1 MNLCN
6 CYASCKRFVNG
17 PFENGKPSILEK
29 VMRFSVD
36 AHAIGQHLTGN
47 ETYIRNL
54 LNCFEVLDREADF
67 VAYISREEA
76 IADVPRSISKEAR
89 LGEPFVRLGYDL
101 PRRVAEDR
109 PSLLHVQYTAPLT
122 CSAPIVVSVHDVSF
136 LEHPE
141 YFTSFRAMQLRLT
154 VRRTVKA
161 ASCVLTPSEFSKQ
174 RILDAYQLPDDKV
187 VVLPNGV
194 SSVFHPVAREVAQRS
209 MRTSL
214 AAPAPFILTVGDLQP
229 RKNHLGLIRAFEDL
243 IHAHPQLPHHLLVV
257 GKETWYA
264 PTVRAAAKKSPV
276 ADRIHFTGFVDDEEL
291 RRLYGACDLFVY
303 PSFYEGFGLPILE
316 AMACGRAVACS
327 NTSAM
332 PEVADSA
339 ALLFDPCSQR
349 DLVFAMRD
357 LLLNP
362 ELRQRM
368 ERLGVQRAA
377 MFSWTSSA
385 AKTLDLYYAVAG
397 DASQSSHRRP
407 QVRVQWFAD
416 EVT

>member
-1 MNLCN
+1 
-6 CYASCKRFVNG
+6 
-17 PFENGKPSILEK
+17 
-29 VMRFSVD
+29 MRFSVD

-67 VAYISREEA
+67 VTYISREEA
-76 IADVPRSISKEAR
+76 VADVPAR
-89 LGEPFVRLGYDL
+89 FQKRRVSVNPYVRLGYDL
-101 PRRVAEDR
+101 PRRVAEDQ
-109 PSLLHVQYTAPLT
+109 PSLLHVQYTGPLT

-141 YFTSFRAMQLRLT
+141 YFTSFRAFQLRLT
-154 VRRTVKA
+154 VRRTVQSA
-161 ASCVLTPSEFSKQ
+161 ACVLTPSEFSKQ

-194 SSVFHPVAREVAQRS
+194 SSVFHPVAREAAQRS
-209 MRTSL
+209 LSTS
-214 AAPAPFILTVGDLQP
+214 APQAPFILTVGDLQP

-243 IHAHPQLPHHLLVV
+243 IGAHPQLPHHLLIV
-257 GKETWYA
+257 GKETWHA
-264 PTVRAAAKKSPV
+264 DTVRAAAKKSRV
-276 ADRIHFTGFVDDEEL
+276 ADRIHFTGFVEDEEL
-291 RRLYGACDLFVY
+291 RRLYGACDLMVY

-349 DLVFAMRD
+349 ELVFAMRD

-397 DASQSSHRRP
+397 SASKAPAAARKDNSVVRR
-407 QVRVQWFAD
+407 
-416 EVT
+416 

>member
-1 MNLCN
+1 
-6 CYASCKRFVNG
+6 
-17 PFENGKPSILEK
+17 
-29 VMRFSVD
+29 MRFSVD

-54 LNCFEVLDREADF
+54 LNCFEVLDGEADF
-67 VAYISREEA
+67 VAYISRDEA
-76 IADVPRSISKEAR
+76 IADVPAR
-89 LGEPFVRLGYDL
+89 FQKRRVAVNPFVRLGYDL
-101 PRRVAEDR
+101 PRRVAQDR

-122 CSAPIVVSVHDVSF
+122 CAAPIVVSVHDVSF

-141 YFTSFRAMQLRLT
+141 YFTFFRATQLRLT

-161 ASCVLTPSEFSKQ
+161 AACVLTPSEFSKQ
-174 RILDAYQLPDDKV
+174 RIVDAYKLSDDKV

-194 SSVFHPVAREVAQRS
+194 SGVFHPVVRETAQRN
-209 MRTSL
+209 MRSAWASNGT
-214 AAPAPFILTVGDLQP
+214 APFILTVGDLQP

-243 IHAHPQLPHHLLVV
+243 IRAHPQLPHHLVIV
-257 GKETWYA
+257 GKEETWYA
-264 PTVRAAAKKSPV
+264 PTVHAAARKSQL
-276 ADRIHFTGFVDDEEL
+276 ADRIHFTGFVDDDEL

-377 MFSWTSSA
+377 MFSWTRSA

-397 DASQSSHRRP
+397 DASKSGAAVRKSSSV
-407 QVRVQWFAD
+407 VRH
-416 EVT
+416 

>member
-1 MNLCN
+1 M
-6 CYASCKRFVNG
+6 
-17 PFENGKPSILEK
+17 

-54 LNCFEVLDREADF
+54 LNCFDELDREADF

-76 IADVPRSISKEAR
+76 VADVPQRFQKKLVSSN
-89 LGEPFVRLGYDL
+89 PYVRLGYDL
-101 PRRVAEDR
+101 PRLVAEDR
-109 PSLLHVQYTAPLT
+109 PDLLHVQYTAPIT
-122 CSAPIVVSVHDVSF
+122 CSAPIVVTVHDVSF

-141 YFTSFRAMQLRLT
+141 YFTSFRALQLRLT
-154 VRRTVKA
+154 VRRTVKS
-161 ASCVLTPSEFSKQ
+161 ASCVLTVSEFSKRQ
-174 RILDAYQLPDDKV
+174 IVEAYRLPDEKV
-187 VVLPNGV
+187 AVLPDGV
-194 SSVFHPVAREVAQRS
+194 SSVFHPVAREAAQRS
-209 MRTSL
+209 LRTL
-214 AAPAPFILTVGDLQP
+214 LPPAPFILTVGDLQP
-229 RKNHLGLIRAFEDL
+229 RKNHLGLIQAFEDL
-243 IHAHPQLPHHLLVV
+243 IAAHPQLPHHLLIV
-257 GKETWYA
+257 GKEETWYA
-264 PTVRAAAKKSPV
+264 PTVRAAAKKSQA

-339 ALLFDPCSQR
+339 ALLFDPSSRR
-349 DLVFAMRD
+349 DLVLAMRD

-397 DASQSSHRRP
+397 GGSKAFTAVGKSSSVAGR
-407 QVRVQWFAD
+407 
-416 EVT
+416 

>member
-1 MNLCN
+1 
-6 CYASCKRFVNG
+6 
-17 PFENGKPSILEK
+17 
-29 VMRFSVD
+29 MRFSVD
-36 AHAIGQHLTGN
+36 AHAIGQHLAGN

-54 LNCFEVLDREADF
+54 LNCFETLDRESDF
-67 VAYISREEA
+67 ITYISRDEA
-76 IADVPRSISKEAR
+76 VADVPERFQKRRVSVN
-89 LGEPFVRLGYDL
+89 PFVRLGYDL

-109 PSLLHVQYTAPLT
+109 PSLLHVQYTSPLA

-141 YFTSFRAMQLRLT
+141 YFTFFRALQLRLT
-154 VRRTVKA
+154 VRRTVKN
-161 ASCVLTPSEFSKQ
+161 ASCVLTPSEFSK
-174 RILDAYQLPDDKV
+174 RSILDAYQLADDKV
-187 VVLPNGV
+187 VVVPIGV
-194 SSVFHPVAREVAQRS
+194 SSVFHPVAREAAQRS
-209 MRTSL
+209 MRTSSPVSTSL
-214 AAPAPFILTVGDLQP
+214 PSVPFILTVGDLQP
-229 RKNHLGLIRAFEDL
+229 RKNHLGLIHAFEDL
-243 IHAHPQLPHHLLVV
+243 LSAHPQLPHHLLIV

-264 PTVRAAAKKSPV
+264 PTVRAAARKSQV
-276 ADRIHFTGFVDDEEL
+276 ADRIHFPGFVDDEEL

-339 ALLFDPCSQR
+339 ALLFDPRSQR

-368 ERLGVQRAA
+368 ERLGVQRAS
-377 MFSWTSSA
+377 MFSWTRSA

-397 DASQSSHRRP
+397 EANQATKASPAVPKSRSVVRR
-407 QVRVQWFAD
+407 
-416 EVT
+416 

>member
-1 MNLCN
+1 
-6 CYASCKRFVNG
+6 
-17 PFENGKPSILEK
+17 
-29 VMRFSVD
+29 MRFSVD

-67 VAYISREEA
+67 IAYVSREDA
-76 IADVPRSISKEAR
+76 IADVPQRFQAR
-89 LGEPFVRLGYDL
+89 RVAVNPFVRLGYDL
-101 PRRVAEDR
+101 PQRVAEDR
-109 PSLLHVQYTAPLT
+109 PALLHVQYTAPLT
-122 CSAPIVVSVHDVSF
+122 CSAPIVVSVHDVSY

-141 YFTSFRAMQLRLT
+141 YFTAFRALQLRLT

-161 ASCVLTPSEFSKQ
+161 ASCVLTPSAFSKR
-174 RILDAYQLPDDKV
+174 RILEAYQLPDDKV

-194 SSVFHPVAREVAQRS
+194 SSVFHPVAREAAQRGLRSTSKAS
-209 MRTSL
+209 M
-214 AAPAPFILTVGDLQP
+214 PGGVPFVLTVGDLQP
-229 RKNHLGLIRAFEDL
+229 RKNHLGLIRAFEEL
-243 IHAHPQLPHHLLVV
+243 LRVHPQLPHHLLVV

-264 PTVRAAAKKSPV
+264 PSVRTAARKSQA

-339 ALLFDPCSQR
+339 ALLFDPNSQR
-349 DLVFAMRD
+349 ELMFAMRD

-368 ERLGVQRAA
+368 ERLGVQRAS
-377 MFSWTSSA
+377 MFSWMSSA
-385 AKTLDLYYAVAG
+385 AKTLELYYAVGGGRSKGVPA
-397 DASQSSHRRP
+397 AEKPRSVVRR
-407 QVRVQWFAD
+407 
-416 EVT
+416 

>member
-1 MNLCN
+1 
-6 CYASCKRFVNG
+6 
-17 PFENGKPSILEK
+17 
-29 VMRFSVD
+29 MRFSVD

-54 LNCFEVLDREADF
+54 LNCFDVLDREADF
-67 VAYISREEA
+67 VAYISREA
-76 IADVPRSISKEAR
+76 AVADVPRRFEKKLVSSN
-89 LGEPFVRLGYDL
+89 PYVRLGYDL
-101 PRRVAEDR
+101 PRLVAEDR
-109 PSLLHVQYTAPLT
+109 PDLLHVQYTAPIT
-122 CSAPIVVSVHDVSF
+122 CSAPIVVTVHDVSF

-141 YFTSFRAMQLRLT
+141 YFTSFRALQLRLT
-154 VRRTVKA
+154 VRRTVRS
-161 ASCVLTPSEFSKQ
+161 ASCVLTVSEFSKRQ
-174 RILDAYQLPDDKV
+174 IVDAYRLPDDKV
-187 VVLPNGV
+187 AVLPDGV
-194 SSVFHPVAREVAQRS
+194 SSVFHPVAREAAQRGL
-209 MRTSL
+209 RTSL
-214 AAPAPFILTVGDLQP
+214 PAAPFILTVGDLQP
-229 RKNHLGLIRAFEDL
+229 RKNHLGLIEAFGDL
-243 IHAHPQLPHHLLVV
+243 IAAHPQLPHHLAIV
-257 GKETWYA
+257 GKEETWYA
-264 PTVRAAAKKSPV
+264 PTVRAAAKKSLV

-339 ALLFDPCSQR
+339 ALLFDPSSRR
-349 DLVFAMRD
+349 DLVLAMRD

-397 DASQSSHRRP
+397 GASKASTDVRKSRSVVRR
-407 QVRVQWFAD
+407 
-416 EVT
+416 

>member
-1 MNLCN
+1 
-6 CYASCKRFVNG
+6 
-17 PFENGKPSILEK
+17 
-29 VMRFSVD
+29 MRFSVD

-54 LNCFEVLDREADF
+54 LNCFDVLDREAEF
-67 VAYISREEA
+67 VTYISRPEA
-76 IADVPRSISKEAR
+76 IADVPRRFQTRRVSVN
-89 LGEPFVRLGYDL
+89 PYVRLGYDL
-101 PRRVAEDR
+101 PRLIAKDR
-109 PSLLHVQYTAPLT
+109 PDLLHVQYTAPIT
-122 CSAPIVVSVHDVSF
+122 CSAPIVVTVHDVSF

-141 YFTSFRAMQLRLT
+141 YFTWFRAQQLRLT

-161 ASCVLTPSEFSKQ
+161 ASCVLTVSEFSKK
-174 RILDAYQLPDDKV
+174 RIVDAYRLPDEKV
-187 VVLPNGV
+187 AVLPDGV

-209 MRTSL
+209 LR
-214 AAPAPFILTVGDLQP
+214 AASNLPLPFVLTVGDLQP

-243 IHAHPQLPHHLLVV
+243 IRAHPQLPHHLLIV

-264 PTVRAAAKKSPV
+264 PTVRAAAKKSQV

-291 RRLYGACDLFVY
+291 RRLYGACDLFIY

-349 DLVFAMRD
+349 ELVFAMRD

-385 AKTLDLYYAVAG
+385 AKILDLYYAVAG
-397 DASQSSHRRP
+397 DASKGSLKSSGAARKPSSVVRR
-407 QVRVQWFAD
+407 
-416 EVT
+416 

>member
-1 MNLCN
+1 
-6 CYASCKRFVNG
+6 
-17 PFENGKPSILEK
+17 
-29 VMRFSVD
+29 MRFSVD

-76 IADVPRSISKEAR
+76 VADVPHRFRTRRVSVN
-89 LGEPFVRLGYDL
+89 PFVRLGYDL

-109 PSLLHVQYTAPLT
+109 PSLLHVQYTAPLA
-122 CSAPIVVSVHDVSF
+122 CSVPIVVSVHDVSF

-141 YFTSFRAMQLRLT
+141 YFTAFRAMQLRLT
-154 VRRTVKA
+154 VRRTVRA

-174 RILDAYQLPDDKV
+174 RILDAYKLSDDKV

-209 MRTSL
+209 MRRSL
-214 AAPAPFILTVGDLQP
+214 PPAPFILTVGDLQP

-243 IHAHPQLPHHLLVV
+243 IRAHPQLPHHLVVV
-257 GKETWYA
+257 GKEGTWYA
-264 PTVRAAAKKSPV
+264 PTVLAAAKKSQV

-332 PEVADSA
+332 PDVADSA
-339 ALLFDPCSQR
+339 ALLFDPGSQR

-362 ELRQRM
+362 DLRQRM

-377 MFSWTSSA
+377 MFSWMNSA
-385 AKTLDLYYAVAG
+385 SKTLDLYYAVAG
-397 DASQSSHRRP
+397 DASKPSAAVRKSRSVVRR
-407 QVRVQWFAD
+407 
-416 EVT
+416 

>member
-1 MNLCN
+1 
-6 CYASCKRFVNG
+6 
-17 PFENGKPSILEK
+17 
-29 VMRFSVD
+29 MRFSVD
-36 AHAIGQHLTGN
+36 AHAIGQHLSGN
-47 ETYIRNL
+47 ETYVRNL
-54 LNCFEVLDREADF
+54 LNCFQVLDQEADF
-67 VAYISREEA
+67 VTYISRDEA
-76 IADVPRSISKEAR
+76 AADVPDRFQKKRVSAN
-89 LGEPFVRLGYDL
+89 PFVRLGYDL
-101 PRRVAEDR
+101 PRRVSEDR
-109 PSLLHVQYTAPLT
+109 PSLLHVQYTAPIT

-141 YFTSFRAMQLRLT
+141 YFTSFRALQLRLT
-154 VRRTVKA
+154 VRRTVKG
-161 ASCVLTPSEFSKQ
+161 ASCVLTPSEFSKR
-174 RILDAYQLPDDKV
+174 RILDAYQLADDKV
-187 VVLPNGV
+187 VVLPYGV
-194 SSVFHPVAREVAQRS
+194 STVFHPVARETAQRG
-209 MRTSL
+209 MRSSL
-214 AAPAPFILTVGDLQP
+214 NATVSSVGVPSVPVPFILTVGDLQP

-243 IHAHPQLPHHLLVV
+243 VRDYPQLPHHLLIV
-257 GKETWYA
+257 GKETWHG
-264 PTVRAAAKKSPV
+264 PTVRAAARKSHA

-303 PSFYEGFGLPILE
+303 PSYYEGFGLPILE

-339 ALLFDPCSQR
+339 ALLFDPSSQR
-349 DLVFAMRD
+349 DLVYSMRD

-397 DASQSSHRRP
+397 ETRKTSVAVPKPSSVVRR
-407 QVRVQWFAD
+407 
-416 EVT
+416 